1 MPNRRANEKSRTI
14 RDGFTLVELLVVV
27 AVIALL
33 AAIALP
39 QFMIYQRD
47 AIDVEMKSDL
57 RNAALAIEAYYA
69 KQSALPASLAE
80 MAGYGFH
87 SSEGVTVSLIV
98 LSPTAYKLTAAKP
111 GGTQATFT
119 YDSATGSIH

>member
-1 MPNRRANEKSRTI
+1 MRKKYEA
-14 RDGFTLVELLVVV
+14 GFTLIELLIVMVVIGV
-27 AVIALL
+27 L
-33 AAIALP
+33 AAIAIP
-39 QFMIYQRD
+39 RFGSIKERAYV
-47 AIDVEMKSDL
+47 AAMKSDL